1 MNVVGIVANALVIGV
16 FGLLGSVLRKAV
28 AKDKFRVLGICIV
41 IVSIVGFFEN
51 VYTVQN
57 GKLISG
63 SLTLLLIAF
72 IIGNELG
79 EGLRI
84 NQHLSNLGKS
94 DNAARNA
101 IMDSFLYFGIGGLQ
115 ICGPIAMITQ
125 GDNSQLFLKSVI
137 DIPFAIMFGATYGP
151 WAAVAAI
158 PVALMQVVIALMAW
172 FMGDFFTDQVV
183 KDICSLGFIILFFSG
198 FNLFT
203 QGKKKIDNVN
213 MLPSILIILLY
224 YGIREIFI

>member
-1 MNVVGIVANALVIGV
+1 MNTVGIVANALVIGV
-16 FGLLGSVLRKAV
+16 FSLLGSVLRKTV
-28 AKDKFRVLGICIV
+28 SKDKFRILGICIV
-41 IVSIVGFFEN
+41 IVSVVGFFEN

-158 PVALMQVVIALMAW
+158 PVALMQALIALMAW
-172 FMGDFFTDQVV
+172 FMEGFFTDQVV
-183 KDICSLGFIILFFSG
+183 QDICSLGFIILFFSG

-203 QGKKKIDNVN
+203 QGKKKIDNIN

-224 YGIREIFI
+224 YGIRGIFT

>member
-1 MNVVGIVANALVIGV
+1 MGIVANALVIGI
-16 FGLLGSVLRKAV
+16 FSLLGSVLRKTV
-28 AKDKFRVLGICIV
+28 SKDKFRILGICIV
-41 IVSIVGFFEN
+41 IVSVVGFFEN

-115 ICGPIAMITQ
+115 ICGPIAMVTN
-125 GDNSQLFLKSVI
+125 GDNSQLFLKSAI

-172 FMGDFFTDQVV
+172 FMGGFFTDQVV
-183 KDICSLGFIILFFSG
+183 KDVCSLGFIILFFSG

>member
-1 MNVVGIVANALVIGV
+1 MNTVGIVANALVIGI
-16 FGLLGSVLRKAV
+16 FSLLGSVLRKTV
-28 AKDKFRVLGICIV
+28 SKDKFRILGICIV
-41 IVSIVGFFEN
+41 IVSVVGFFEN

-94 DNAARNA
+94 GNAARNA
-101 IMDSFLYFGIGGLQ
+101 IIDSFLYFGIGGLQ
-115 ICGPIAMITQ
+115 ICGPIAMVTN
-125 GDNSQLFLKSVI
+125 GDNSQLFLKSAI

-172 FMGDFFTDQVV
+172 FMGGFFTDQVV
-183 KDICSLGFIILFFSG
+183 KDVCSLGFIILFFSG

-203 QGKKKIDNVN
+203 QGKKKIDNIN

>member
-1 MNVVGIVANALVIGV
+1 MGIVANALVIGI
-16 FGLLGSVLRKAV
+16 FGLLGSVLKKSIT
-28 AKDKFRVLGICIV
+28 KDRFGVLGICIV
-41 IVSIVGFFEN
+41 IVSLVGFFEN
-51 VYTVQN
+51 VYTIEN
-57 GKLISG
+57 GKIESG
-63 SLTLLLIAF
+63 SLTLLLISF

>member
-1 MNVVGIVANALVIGV
+1 MGIVANALVIGI

-28 AKDKFRVLGICIV
+28 SKDKFQILGICIV
-41 IVSIVGFFEN
+41 VVSFVGFFEN
-51 VYTVQN
+51 VYTIQE
-57 GKLISG
+57 GKLVSDN
-63 SLTLLLIAF
+63 LTLLLIAF

-94 DNAARNA
+94 GNAARNA
-101 IMDSFLYFGIGGLQ
+101 IIDSFLYFGIGGLQ
-115 ICGPIAMITQ
+115 ICGPIAMVTQ

-137 DIPFAIMFGATYGP
+137 DVPFAVMFGATYGP

-158 PVALMQVVIALMAW
+158 PVALMQALIALMAW
-172 FMGDFFTDQVV
+172 FMGEFFTDRVV

-213 MLPSILIILLY
+213 MLPSVLIILLY
-224 YGIREIFI
+224 YGIRKLFI